1 MHTNDVRTIRVRD
14 SLENDS
20 KLRTAEKNNLFT
32 SVDALRSISYV
43 FIDTFSLTAVGLRT
57 HTYLICIQME
67 FDRLICRVF
76 ATFPLRCLFSFVVCE
91 RGASARTKTAYT
103 HVRVSCGLAVCHI
116 LFGKQFSLYFALL
129 LVFIYDCHYLN
140 ICLASP
146 RNFDKLLSPG
156 EKIFFCFDFTVKK
169 SVHLNIALKTMK
181 TQYYTFLSFRTFFFY
196 CSTTHQPP
204 QPIHLKKLLYNTSC
218 ILAAT

>member
-1 MHTNDVRTIRVRD
+1 MSARFVCATHSKMILNLEPPKKTTYSLLLTRCVRFLMFLLTLSRSQQLGCAHTHI
-14 SLENDS
+14 
-20 KLRTAEKNNLFT
+20 
-32 SVDALRSISYV
+32 
-43 FIDTFSLTAVGLRT
+43 
-57 HTYLICIQME
+57 
-67 FDRLICRVF
+67 
-76 ATFPLRCLFSFVVCE
+76 SFVYKWSLIGLFVAFLPHFHYVAFL